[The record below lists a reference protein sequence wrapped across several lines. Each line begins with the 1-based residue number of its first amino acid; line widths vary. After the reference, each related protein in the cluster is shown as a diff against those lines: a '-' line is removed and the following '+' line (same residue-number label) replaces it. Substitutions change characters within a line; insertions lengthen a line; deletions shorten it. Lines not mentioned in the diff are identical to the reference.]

1 MALIAVV
8 EPITNIAVQALAEFC
23 WGQRL
28 ECAHIES
35 LKGREAGKVDAMS
48 QVDFEFFNF
57 ALKVNL
63 VQEEPCHFLSYLLL
77 LWLLGESLAT

>member
-8 EPITNIAVQALAEFC
+8 EPIANIAVKALAEFC

-35 LKGREAGKVDAMS
+35 LKGREAGEVDAMS
-48 QVDFEFFNF
+48 QVDF
-57 ALKVNL
+57 
-63 VQEEPCHFLSYLLL
+63 
-77 LWLLGESLAT
+77 